1 MSVLYLEHAVML
13 HNVSSCM
20 FLIIY
25 HNYMK
30 RLLFFQE
37 SHSVPFGSQRQAR
50 LQLKGFVSL
59 MIHRRTNY
67 FQCYLGSALTFIQ

>member
-1 MSVLYLEHAVML
+1 MSVLYLEHPVVL
-13 HNVSSCM
+13 HKVSSFM

-37 SHSVPFGSQRQAR
+37 THSVLSGSQRQA
-50 LQLKGFVSL
+50 GYS
-59 MIHRRTNY
+59 
-67 FQCYLGSALTFIQ
+67 